1 MPFPSGLVILA
12 HHGRDVGAL
21 PPTGH
26 HRAPASAGAAG
37 GLVRTATSG
46 RGCQPGCH
54 QAVFW
59 HVRAPVWTSWPLI
72 PCCVDGAAPYRCAHR

>member
-1 MPFPSGLVILA
+1 MPFPSGLVSLA

-26 HRAPASAGAAG
+26 HRALTPAGTAG

-59 HVRAPVWTSWPLI
+59 HRNCHPPRPPGSLLRRRRGAVPVRA
-72 PCCVDGAAPYRCAHR
+72 

>member
-21 PPTGH
+21 PPAGH
-26 HRAPASAGAAG
+26 HRAPAPAGAAG

-54 QAVFW
+54 QAGFW
-59 HVRAPVWTSWPLI
+59 HRIVIHHGPPGSLLRRRRGAVPVRA
-72 PCCVDGAAPYRCAHR
+72 